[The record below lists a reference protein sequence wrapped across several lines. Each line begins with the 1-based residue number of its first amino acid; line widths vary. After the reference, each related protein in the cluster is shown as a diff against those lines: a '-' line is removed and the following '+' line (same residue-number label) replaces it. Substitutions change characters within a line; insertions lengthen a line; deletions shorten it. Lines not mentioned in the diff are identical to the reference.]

1 MDALMNELGRNVM
14 SPEDVTS
21 WERDQRLVLNEL
33 KRNTDLIESVR
44 TDISGLKIELA
55 MLKIKSG
62 LWGIAAG
69 SIPVIIALVLKS
81 LD

>member
-69 SIPVIIALVLKS
+69 PIPVIIALVLKS
-81 LD
+81 